1 MLELSLRAWL
11 GVLCARIG
19 EKEEEEEDEGLC
31 QHGEAH
37 RLEREMTANGPCSV
51 TPPSKHLL
59 TRHPVRARTP
69 SVEHGFAPS
78 NRLEGAG
85 HCPFVGFRELWHQSI
100 PMREFSFVG
109 SPTIC
114 NFLSFAALLRDE
126 FWRDFGFSYL

>member
-1 MLELSLRAWL
+1 MLELSLCAWL

-19 EKEEEEEDEGLC
+19 EEEEEDESLC

-51 TPPSKHLL
+51 TLHSKRLL
-59 TRHPVRARTP
+59 TRHPVRAGMP
-69 SVEHGFAPS
+69 SVGHGFDPS

-100 PMREFSFVG
+100 PMQEFSFLG
-109 SPTIC
+109 SPTIF
-114 NFLSFAALLRDE
+114 NFLSFASLLRGE